1 MRNITWVACLVALLA
16 CGDPTDQVSA
26 GDTDP
31 ILDRYGAGSLF
42 GCWQFE
48 FDQGEGESQ
57 VWPVAVRYHY
67 PLLAGRPARLAT
79 GFGSAPGPGWVAW
92 DLSGQGLGPV
102 GYFSPSISDTVRAS
116 VGGWP
121 DWLRMKFTPHRDTLV
136 GLWSHQTDIG
146 TLASGVAVAWRE
158 PCGQWLRR

>member
-57 VWPVAVRYHY
+57 VWPVRSS
-67 PLLAGRPARLAT
+67 RPIATRWLGCGATRLT
-79 GFGSAPGPGWVAW
+79 
-92 DLSGQGLGPV
+92 
-102 GYFSPSISDTVRAS
+102 
-116 VGGWP
+116 
-121 DWLRMKFTPHRDTLV
+121 
-136 GLWSHQTDIG
+136 
-146 TLASGVAVAWRE
+146 
-158 PCGQWLRR
+158 